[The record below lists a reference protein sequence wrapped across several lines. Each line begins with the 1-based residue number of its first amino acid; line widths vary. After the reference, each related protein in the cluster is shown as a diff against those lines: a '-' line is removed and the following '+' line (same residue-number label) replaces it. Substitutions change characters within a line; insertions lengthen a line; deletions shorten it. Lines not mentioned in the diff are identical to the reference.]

1 MNTREGHL
9 WLVQVLLHNRLTFE
23 EISYKWQRLD
33 QENEPLSRRTFHR
46 WRESIAKE
54 FGVEIEC
61 DKHNG
66 YVYHVTKESIES
78 LSEMNS
84 WLLRSLSLSSTLSAS
99 KDLSD
104 RILLEDV
111 PSASVDKYGDGNL
124 TKLMEAMRANH
135 VVEFD
140 YTSYYKSEKTHRIFH
155 PYCLKMYKQRWYVF
169 GYSVGSENKE
179 KEDDGRRT
187 FSLDCMENLIEK
199 DECFMI
205 PKDFDAKEY
214 YRNFIGIITGDGSK
228 PETIQLKV
236 SKIRSPYIGNLPLH
250 HSQKL
255 VEKCTDG
262 SCIFEYYLCPT
273 NDFVQQILFHG
284 SEIEILKPQ
293 SLRERMKR
301 RLETMLESYKLG

>member
-1 MNTREGHL
+1 MQFYFIKHIYSSTQT
-9 WLVQVLLHNRLTFE
+9 VSSPQIFLTF
-23 EISYKWQRLD
+23 
-33 QENEPLSRRTFHR
+33 RR
-46 WRESIAKE
+46 
-54 FGVEIEC
+54 
-61 DKHNG
+61 NG
-66 YVYHVTKESIES
+66 
-78 LSEMNS
+78 L
-84 WLLRSLSLSSTLSAS
+84 
-99 KDLSD
+99 
-104 RILLEDV
+104 
-111 PSASVDKYGDGNL
+111 
-124 TKLMEAMRANH
+124 
-135 VVEFD
+135 
-140 YTSYYKSEKTHRIFH
+140 
-155 PYCLKMYKQRWYVF
+155 
-169 GYSVGSENKE
+169 
-179 KEDDGRRT
+179 

-236 SKIRSPYIGNLPLH
+236 SKIRSPHIGNLPLH

-284 SEIEILKPQ
+284 SEIEILEPQ